1 MVLLSLRLPFV
12 LNLNYFKSCLGE
24 TVVTS
29 LRNIMQLFW
38 LNTTDNLRSQVKR
51 TQHCCCN
58 LTCSLPNDQIN
69 VALKF
74 DRSKKI
80 CDIVQYRTTLGNK
93 RGRTVLHYANTTKSH
108 DMNCCNGSTR
118 GRLYKTLNHFSI
130 TVFNHF
136 SITVFNHFL
145 ITVFNHFLITALLL
159 NSDYCD
165 LRSSL
170 RRAVSKRTFAVSKR
184 TFAVSKQ
191 TVLTGLMLSFN
202 NEIDTLSRFERNVW
216 ILYSK

>member
-1 MVLLSLRLPFV
+1 MNFELPFKLPATCHHCYTEPLGLHFPQDLSLSCHEGPSRNIETHFATSYRTGPVVLLSLRLPFV

-58 LTCSLPNDQIN
+58 MTCSLPNDQIN

-145 ITVFNHFLITALLL
+145 ITVFNHFLITVLLL
-159 NSDYCD
+159 NSD
-165 LRSSL
+165 
-170 RRAVSKRTFAVSKR
+170 
-184 TFAVSKQ
+184 
-191 TVLTGLMLSFN
+191 
-202 NEIDTLSRFERNVW
+202 
-216 ILYSK
+216 